1 MAIKKCPDKSI
12 EALIGSDF
20 HHLKVL
26 FAGAA
31 LGTNP
36 IGRYIRPFGTW
47 GNALFRAPLRLVIN
61 PATN

>member
-12 EALIGSDF
+12 EALIGSNF

-26 FAGAA
+26 FASAT

-36 IGRYIRPFGTW
+36 IWRDIRPFGTR
-47 GNALFRAPLRLVIN
+47 GDVLFGAALRLVIN